1 MRNHAT
7 YPAALEGRD
16 SQKVSISV
24 EQSPVTSEK
33 AWGNGL

>member
-7 YPAALEGRD
+7 YPEALKGRD

-24 EQSPVTSEK
+24 EHSPVTCEK